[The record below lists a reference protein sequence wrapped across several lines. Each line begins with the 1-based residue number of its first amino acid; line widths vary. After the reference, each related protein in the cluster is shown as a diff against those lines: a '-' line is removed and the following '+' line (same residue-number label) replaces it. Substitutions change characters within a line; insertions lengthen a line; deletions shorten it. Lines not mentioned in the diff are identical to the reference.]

1 LCYDIFAILTD
12 LISSFKTPYN
22 KLNLKII
29 WILSIILFF
38 IRTPQTFGQD
48 SKLDSTSVVNDVSK
62 QVDIKDFM
70 RAIFTKKEVA
80 ESDSTK
86 KSIAKEDSTKKKS
99 LGPFYTPVVYPGYS
113 LVSGFLVG
121 VVNSLS
127 FYTHRSDDSK
137 ISTIS
142 MLNMYTQN
150 KQFLNMLQSNIW
162 LNNEKYNLLGDFRYY
177 NYPNFTYGLGSKTN
191 LGDLSNVDYTLV
203 RLYEV
208 IMRQISKNSFV
219 GLGYNLDSHTNIS
232 ETNNPKNLD
241 TDLKKYGY
249 SNSSKSSGITAN
261 FQYDSRLNSNNPAEG
276 AYANVQLRANL
287 KALDS
292 DNDWQSATIDLRYY
306 VPLSRKSGNVLAFWT
321 YNVFTLGGNPPYF
334 DLPSTGWDVNNNTG
348 RGYVEGRF
356 RGTNA
361 LYFETVYRFNISKK
375 RLLGGA
381 IFSNIASFSEPITNK
396 FDRINFAYGA
406 GLRIKVNKFAN
417 TNLTIDYGIGQGG
430 SKGFSFGLN
439 ENF

>member
-1 LCYDIFAILTD
+1 
-12 LISSFKTPYN
+12 
-22 KLNLKII
+22 LNLKPNVAF
-29 WILSIILFF
+29 LIILFF
-38 IRTPQTFGQD
+38 IRIPQIFGQD
-48 SKLDSTSVVNDVSK
+48 SKLDSTSIVNDVSK

-70 RAIFTKKEVA
+70 RTIFTKKEIA
-80 ESDSTK
+80 ECDSTK
-86 KSIAKEDSTKKKS
+86 KSIAKQDSTKKKS
-99 LGPFYTPVVYPGYS
+99 LGPFYTPVAYPGYS
-113 LVSGFLVG
+113 LVSGLLVG

-127 FYTHRSDDSK
+127 FYTHRGVGAK

-177 NYPNFTYGLGSKTN
+177 KYPNFTYGLGSKTN
-191 LGDLSNVDYTLV
+191 LEDLSNVDYTLI
-203 RLYEV
+203 RLYGV
-208 IMRQISKNSFV
+208 IMREIRKNTFI
-219 GLGYNLDSHTNIS
+219 GLGYNLDYHKNIS
-232 ETNNPKNLD
+232 QKND
-241 TDLKKYGY
+241 PEIAVTDLQRYGY
-249 SNSSKSSGITAN
+249 GEFSKSSGIVAN
-261 FQYDSRLNSNNPAEG
+261 FQFDSRLNNNNPAEG
-276 AYANVQLRANL
+276 AYANVQVRANL

-292 DNDWQSATIDLRYY
+292 DSDWQSATIDFRFY

-321 YNVFTLGGNPPYF
+321 YNVLTLGGTTPYF

-356 RGTNA
+356 RGMNA
-361 LYFETVYRFNISKK
+361 LYFETEYRFNISKK
-375 RLLGGA
+375 RFLGGV
-381 IFSNIASFSEPITNK
+381 IFSNIASFSEPTTNK
-396 FDRINFAYGA
+396 FERINIAYGA